1 MRLRWARSSCKPDA
15 GLKRVH
21 RYGLAARRVQFAH
34 WLLLLRQ
41 SRRAK
46 DGRDLAERPR
56 DVAALSDGVQHFANL
71 KSWLNGVAAFMAL
84 AAAIASYVPYNAIC
98 GV

>member
-1 MRLRWARSSCKPDA
+1 M
-15 GLKRVH
+15 
-21 RYGLAARRVQFAH
+21 
-34 WLLLLRQ
+34 
-41 SRRAK
+41 
-46 DGRDLAERPR
+46 
-56 DVAALSDGVQHFANL
+56 SDGVQHFANL